1 MGQIP
6 KGADRLD
13 ELDARIKAARE
24 VRARPKNAAVEKFK
38 HGSLVWRMVTE
49 LVVGVLVGG
58 VMGWGLDSL
67 FGTMP
72 LFLIVMGLF
81 GFAAGVRIMLR
92 SAEEIERNT
101 AEGENSKP
109 KDGPGL

>member
-1 MGQIP
+1 M
-6 KGADRLD
+6 K
-13 ELDARIKAARE
+13 KS
-24 VRARPKNAAVEKFK
+24 AAVEKFRL
-38 HGSLVWRMVTE
+38 GSLVWRMVTE

-72 LFLIVMGLF
+72 LFLIVMGLL

-92 SAEEIERNT
+92 SAEEIERDAARGNDPDT
-101 AEGENSKP
+101 Q
-109 KDGPGL
+109 DGSAP

>member
-1 MGQIP
+1 MGEHP
-6 KGADRLD
+6 KGADRLN

-24 VRARPKNAAVEKFK
+24 VRQRPKSAAAEKFK

-81 GFAAGVRIMLR
+81 GFAAGVRTMLR

-101 AEGENSKP
+101 AKGDDP
-109 KDGPGL
+109 APQDGPGP